1 MLGKKPWYL
10 EYLLIIVGTGL
21 MGTAITSCF
30 DAAGMVTGGF
40 SGIAILVKAWTKGL
54 YGNGIPLWITNLIL
68 NVPLFLLATKI
79 KGFAF
84 VRKALL
90 GDISLTIWLA
100 ILPAWKLSEDFLLV
114 ALYGGLLQ
122 GIGIGFVFLGGGTT
136 GGTDMLAAIIQKYLR
151 HYSIA
156 QIMQFIDGA
165 IVVVGM
171 YVFGVERALYAIIA
185 VFLVTKVSDG
195 IIEGLKFSKSVYII
209 TDKPDEVS
217 RMVMEDLDRGITG
230 ISARGMYSGEDK
242 LMLFCVVGKK
252 ELVHLKEKID
262 EIDENFVLKIRDRL
276 KRLNPELV
284 LIGETWAEGKR
295 LLNGCEMDSIMN
307 YSFRQAMLDFFAER
321 SINAETFG
329 HRLETALSRHPDET
343 NMAMFNALD
352 THDTKRFI
360 NSCSHRLDSFK
371 LGVVVQMM
379 FPGSPSI
386 YYGDEAGID
395 GENDPDCRKCMTW
408 QENPGEKESFRFY
421 QRLIQFRKKHS
432 AIRNGSFTTV
442 LADGRVYGFA
452 RENET
457 EIIEIFV
464 NDSDDTVE
472 ITVENARSILISK
485 GNFYIVCRKNGEI
498 IEEICS

>member
-1 MLGKKPWYL
+1 MEHSESG
-10 EYLLIIVGTGL
+10 LLSRVE
-21 MGTAITSCF
+21 F
-30 DAAGMVTGGF
+30 HF
-40 SGIAILVKAWTKGL
+40 H
-54 YGNGIPLWITNLIL
+54 TNLL

-262 EIDENFVLKIRDRL
+262 EIDENAFVI
-276 KRLNPELV
+276 V
-284 LIGETWAEGKR
+284 
-295 LLNGCEMDSIMN
+295 
-307 YSFRQAMLDFFAER
+307 
-321 SINAETFG
+321 
-329 HRLETALSRHPDET
+329 
-343 NMAMFNALD
+343 
-352 THDTKRFI
+352 
-360 NSCSHRLDSFK
+360 
-371 LGVVVQMM
+371 
-379 FPGSPSI
+379 
-386 YYGDEAGID
+386 GD
-395 GENDPDCRKCMTW
+395 
-408 QENPGEKESFRFY
+408 
-421 QRLIQFRKKHS
+421 
-432 AIRNGSFTTV
+432 
-442 LADGRVYGFA
+442 A
-452 RENET
+452 REVHGEGF
-457 EIIEIFV
+457 IE
-464 NDSDDTVE
+464 
-472 ITVENARSILISK
+472 K
-485 GNFYIVCRKNGEI
+485 
-498 IEEICS
+498 